1 MRVAYF
7 HVRLTPTGQKKLSGD
22 ELALDL
28 SQEQLEERFLAPRR
42 EGRPI
47 TVRGRTYEWDDIERI
62 AVNETEESSEELLPR
77 IQTERRGSK
86 TKAAI
91 PDEWYVAERGRDVTD
106 ELVREPPG
114 SALATPAEGPYLF
127 HAAAS

>member
-62 AVNETEESSEELLPR
+62 AVNETEESSEVSWADCSRKP
-77 IQTERRGSK
+77 TETPWSRHMRWRCSR
-86 TKAAI
+86 AA
-91 PDEWYVAERGRDVTD
+91 
-106 ELVREPPG
+106 L
-114 SALATPAEGPYLF
+114 
-127 HAAAS
+127 